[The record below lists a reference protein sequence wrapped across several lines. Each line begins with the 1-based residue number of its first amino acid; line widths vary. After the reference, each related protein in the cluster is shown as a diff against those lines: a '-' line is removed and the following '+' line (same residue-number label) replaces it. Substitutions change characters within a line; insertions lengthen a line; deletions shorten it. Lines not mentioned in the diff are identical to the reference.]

1 MGTFIYH
8 GSSIFWRN
16 VKDYAS
22 LHGNEVVCWKFLVIL
37 YRILQDGQAN
47 AVRDSL
53 EQLEFIGQF
62 DFFLLHCHFSFN
74 SEVKMFFFSDQ
85 VSKYHRNSRSELAS
99 YGRLSGALGRLIMT
113 KLFFLK
119 KYPEIPGNLI
129 LKENTLTRLLLYLF
143 WFLISRELI
152 SKKHDKVIFYRV
164 LQDEVDHKKLDKL
177 KLLMLI

>member
-1 MGTFIYH
+1 MVTIYEWKNFFHSSLQIMGTFIYH

-74 SEVKMFFFSDQ
+74 SEVKMFVFFQIKCRSIIETHVQSWPRTAGSPGRWDGWSWRNCFS
-85 VSKYHRNSRSELAS
+85 SKNIR
-99 YGRLSGALGRLIMT
+99 
-113 KLFFLK
+113 KF
-119 KYPEIPGNLI
+119 PE
-129 LKENTLTRLLLYLF
+129 T
-143 WFLISRELI
+143 WF
-152 SKKHDKVIFYRV
+152 SKKIHWQGYFYICFDFWYR
-164 LQDEVDHKKLDKL
+164 ES
-177 KLLMLI
+177 